1 MNTKKLNAGIAFLC
15 LQAIDDVGVIDDKYV
30 EQLSD
35 LAGKSE
41 QCELYTNP
49 DDNNTLVEQCI
60 ALIQEY
66 LRSVS
71 TDINIGEGS
80 PADRG
85 ISIGDRVEVLEDNP
99 EDSDNYYDKGE
110 VGVVIHMMDN
120 SCVVNFGQSEWDS
133 TEIPFNSLKKIV
145 E

>member
-66 LRSVS
+66 LRSVP
-71 TDINIGEGS
+71 TDIN
-80 PADRG
+80 
-85 ISIGDRVEVLEDNP
+85 IGDRVEVLEDNP

-133 TEIPFNSLKKIV
+133 TEIPFSSLKKIGD
-145 E
+145 